1 MFKVVALAAST
12 MVLSSVVF
20 AEVKADCS
28 TKMNGE
34 AHCEFMN
41 TGSKKDSA
49 CAVIEVVRIYD
60 AKLYTRPSFGGKGA
74 ALSSEKIC
82 SGLIE
87 PQDIRERTPSNSW
100 SVNGTPMSPMS
111 FCESDNPWEKAPL
124 NCAMT
129 TKVVAN
135 GS

>member
-12 MVLSSVVF
+12 MMLSSVAF

-60 AKLYTRPSFGGKGA
+60 AQLYSRPSFGGKGS
-74 ALSSEKIC
+74 ALSSEKVC
-82 SGLIE
+82 SGLVE

-100 SVNGTPMSPMS
+100 TVNGTPMSPMS
-111 FCESDNPWEKAPL
+111 FCESDNPWEKAPM

-135 GS
+135 

>member
-12 MVLSSVVF
+12 MMLSSFAF

-60 AKLYTRPSFGGKGA
+60 AKLYTRPSFGGKGT

-87 PQDIRERTPSNSW
+87 PQDVRERTPSNSW

-111 FCESDNPWEKAPL
+111 FCESDNPWEKAPM

-135 GS
+135 

>member
-1 MFKVVALAAST
+1 MFKVLALAAST
-12 MVLSSVVF
+12 MMLSSVAL

-28 TKMNGE
+28 AKMNGE

-60 AKLYTRPSFGGKGA
+60 AKLYTRPSFGGKGT

-87 PQDIRERTPSNSW
+87 PQDVRERTPSNTW

-111 FCESDNPWEKAPL
+111 FCESDNPWEKAPM
-124 NCAMT
+124 NCAMA

-135 GS
+135 

>member
-1 MFKVVALAAST
+1 MFKVVALSVST
-12 MVLSSVVF
+12 MMLSPVAF

-49 CAVIEVVRIYD
+49 CAVIEVVRIYE
-60 AKLYTRPSFGGKGA
+60 AKLYSRPSIGGKGA
-74 ALSSEKIC
+74 VLSSEKIC

-100 SVNGTPMSPMS
+100 SVGGTPMSPMS
-111 FCESDNPWEKAPL
+111 FCESDNPWEKAPM

-135 GS
+135 